1 MVGIFTLAAAIKS
14 PGTFLSQLG
23 IHTRPSNPCAI
34 AMHSVLSAIRSLVTR
49 EYFIPT
55 CPMAIPSHTAMAGN
69 TTGIPPAMA
78 TPIFT
83 ASVILSRFICPGTIS
98 LKELTIPIMGRLLS
112 SSVNPRALN
121 RLLWGAWAVPVLTE
135 SLLII
140 ISLFLFLIF
149 SIPDKCAFGGHATS
163 DSLCQ
168 KVSHLG
174 TTYPCAAL
182 RHDIAGAEAILQYFL
197 YRCLD
202 GICFFVQVKAIT
214 KHHSRA

>member
-1 MVGIFTLAAAIKS
+1 MGPPDTKIVGIFTLAAAIKS
-14 PGTFLSQLG
+14 PGTFLSQFG
-23 IHTRPSNPCAI
+23 IHTSPSNPCAI

-55 CPMAIPSHTAMAGN
+55 CPMAIPSHTAIAGN

-83 ASVILSRFICPGTIS
+83 ASVILSRFMCPGTIS

-112 SSVNPRALN
+112 SSVNPSALN

-149 SIPDKCAFGGHATS
+149 SIPDKCASGGMRHQILSARRSPISVQPTCVQPS
-163 DSLCQ
+163 DMISPVRKPSCN
-168 KVSHLG
+168 
-174 TTYPCAAL
+174 TFFTAASM
-182 RHDIAGAEAILQYFL
+182 ASASS
-197 YRCLD
+197 
-202 GICFFVQVKAIT
+202 
-214 KHHSRA
+214 SRSKL